1 MNEALPYLEAIR
13 QRYPELPL
21 DTAEKIGAGQNND
34 VWLINGRLIFR
45 FPKYESAI
53 RDMEREVAFLLYAAD
68 HVSLEIPRPVFI
80 HTCPSLKE
88 LPFIGY
94 NKIAGEPLE
103 ADLLQAEASNDS
115 HEEHVPNEAFLRHI
129 AGQLDDFLQELHGLD
144 PKDLARAQ
152 HDPGYDGCREWS
164 DMYERIQSRLYPCMK
179 QGARTWTDRHFSAFL
194 GCKANF
200 EITPS
205 LIHGDFGTSNILYEP
220 VSKRV
225 SGILDFGSAGMG
237 DPAVDYAALLASYG
251 ESFFR
256 LVLVKNPKAREM
268 LSRIIFYKGT
278 FALQEALFGVEN
290 EDPEALK
297 SGLETLEALE

>member
-53 RDMEREVAFLLYAAD
+53 RDMDREVAFLLYAAD

-80 HTCPSLKE
+80 HACPSLKE
-88 LPFIGY
+88 HPFIGY

-115 HEEHVPNEAFLRHI
+115 HEEHVSDEAFFRHI
-129 AGQLDDFLQELHGLD
+129 AGQLDDFLQQLHGLD
-144 PKDLARAQ
+144 PKGLASAQ
-152 HDPGYDGCREWS
+152 HETGYDGYREWS
-164 DMYERIQSRLYPCMK
+164 DMYERIQSRLYPFMK

-200 EITPS
+200 EIVPS

-256 LVLVKNPKAREM
+256 LVLARNPKVRKM
-268 LSRIIFYKGT
+268 MSRIIFYKGT

-297 SGLETLEALE
+297 SGLETLEGLE